1 MSQTQA
7 LWWASESF
15 WRKTAIWVT
24 AGSFVV
30 LIFLTFDTVKQITA
44 GGKRVPAY
52 SVINNRIDYVFDEK
66 RNFQVPVIGPEE
78 PLFGKKLT
86 EEEAAALVSHGKL
99 TTQAKNCMNC
109 HTLLGNGSY
118 YAPDLTKSWLDQSWG
133 SKEVREQQMVEF
145 LMNPQDRLHNALGR
159 KMPNL
164 GITEAEA
171 RATVAFLKWMSS
183 IDTNGFPYNFK
194 PIDQA
199 DAAPAVEA
207 APAAEAAPASD
218 PAAAAPGQQ

>member
-218 PAAAAPGQQ
+218 PAAAAPVQQ